1 VSTQPSGP
9 PAESPAETR
18 TEPLPAAPDP
28 PPPPTRRR
36 TTRFWLIV
44 GAVVLVCLAIVAIGI
59 GLTLSD
65 ENGGDGV
72 DPDDH
77 TVSASI
83 DGRSEAQLHLVNGAT
98 AVTVRTE
105 AMGDTL
111 YRVSTPPDG
120 DAVPRTVDRGD
131 LIEVHLVQTG
141 EPGPS
146 RVEIVL
152 STEVRWTV
160 LRFSGGANDQ
170 VADLTG
176 GRVAELDFPAGA
188 SRIQLT
194 LPVPEGTVPIRMG
207 GGAGAVAVELP
218 PQVPIQVGLHN
229 GAGVVVIDGETHS
242 GVAPGTVFTPD
253 GWEGATDR
261 YDLGSAGVGE
271 LTVTRI
277 ET

>member
-9 PAESPAETR
+9 PADAPAETR
-18 TEPLPAAPDP
+18 TEPLPAAADEPAA
-28 PPPPTRRR
+28 PTRRR
-36 TTRFWLIV
+36 TARFWLIV
-44 GAVVLVCLAIVAIGI
+44 GAVLLVCLAIVAIGI

-65 ENGGDGV
+65 DDGGDGA

-83 DGRSEAQLHLVNGAT
+83 DGRSEAELHLVSGAA

-111 YRVSTPPDG
+111 YRVSTPSDG
-120 DAVPRTVDRGD
+120 DSVPRTVDRGD
-131 LIEVHLVQTG
+131 RIEVHLVQSG
-141 EPGPS
+141 EAGPS
-146 RVEIVL
+146 SLEILL

-170 VADLTG
+170 VVDLTG
-176 GRVAELDFPAGA
+176 GSVAELDFPAGA
-188 SRIQLT
+188 SRIQVT

-207 GGAGAVAVELP
+207 GGAGELVVDLP
-218 PQVPIQVGLHN
+218 PQVPIQVELHN
-229 GAGVVVIDGETHS
+229 GAGVVVIDGESHS
-242 GVAPGTVFTPD
+242 GVAPGTVFTPED
-253 GWEGATDR
+253 WAGAADR
-261 YDLGSAGVGE
+261 YDLSSSGVGE
-271 LTVTRI
+271 LTITRT